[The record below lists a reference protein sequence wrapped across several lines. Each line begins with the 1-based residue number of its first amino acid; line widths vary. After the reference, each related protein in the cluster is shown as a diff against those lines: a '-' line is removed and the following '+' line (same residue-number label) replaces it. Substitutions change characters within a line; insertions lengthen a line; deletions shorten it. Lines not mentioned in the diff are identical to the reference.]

1 MKRPRLAHIV
11 AIAAV
16 VTSCA
21 FVTQNAWAKE
31 APTKA
36 APTRSCVVHAGDGWS
51 QLAKAHGTTMQHL
64 LAANHATTTPVKAGQ
79 RIHLPADARD
89 DHAHPATTHA
99 TPTKHAA
106 TH

>member
-1 MKRPRLAHIV
+1 
-11 AIAAV
+11 
-16 VTSCA
+16 
-21 FVTQNAWAKE
+21 
-31 APTKA
+31 
-36 APTRSCVVHAGDGWS
+36 
-51 QLAKAHGTTMQHL
+51 MQHL
-64 LAANHATTTPVKAGQ
+64 LAANHATTTTPVKAGQ